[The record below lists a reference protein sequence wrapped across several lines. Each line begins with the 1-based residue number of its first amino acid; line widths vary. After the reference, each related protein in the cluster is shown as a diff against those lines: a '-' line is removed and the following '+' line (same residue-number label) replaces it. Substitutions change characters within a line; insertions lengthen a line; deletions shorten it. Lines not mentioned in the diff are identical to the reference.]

1 MLATSARSLRTAVVT
16 AGVTD
21 SAGEFAVLLRASFG
35 ELRRLC
41 REMLANSAS
50 TRPVAPNTLV
60 SATALRMLGVGGV
73 QDLAHRGDYFSRLA
87 GELRRELGRTQPNT
101 RPVEVA
107 ELGISAVP
115 ANKLAAA
122 IDTLEAVSPQLAQ
135 VASLRILAGMNARE
149 IADELAVTRAEAEA
163 AWQSA
168 REFMLGFLN

>member
-1 MLATSARSLRTAVVT
+1 MLATSAHPLRTAV
-16 AGVTD
+16 VTD

-41 REMLANSAS
+41 REMLATSGS
-50 TRPVAPNTLV
+50 SRPVSPNTLV
-60 SATALRMLGVGGV
+60 SATALRMLGGSGA
-73 QDLAHRGDYFSRLA
+73 QDFGRRNDYFSRLA

-115 ANKLAAA
+115 ANELAGA
-122 IDTLEAVSPQLAQ
+122 IDALEAVSPQLAQ
-135 VASLRILAGMNARE
+135 VATLRILAGLNARE
-149 IADELAVTRAEAEA
+149 IADELTITRTESET

-168 REFMLGFLN
+168 REFMIGSLE